1 MSLENNVN
9 LDIIT
14 NEKNNIQSNEVSTKI
29 KNILKKILQNSFN
42 TQLLKLESKSSEDF
56 SNFKIIKKNFDD
68 FSKKINFFQKK
79 VEETIKKKEKEK
91 EKAKK
96 LSLKNDKKIIDN
108 NKKKRTLSSN
118 SIKISFNNKS
128 HKTIM
133 TEEEI
138 EKMDNSKNLL
148 TLGRGRTQCSNK
160 IQIRTISNFKG
171 TQNKEKEKEKEK
183 PKEKEKE
190 KIESYK
196 NQRKS
201 KGIEGTKLKKYKTS
215 INKNS
220 FKKGL
225 INQNDNLF
233 LNNINKINIKKYE
246 GSRINNSAKNS
257 KVIKS
262 ANYSYDRIEGKTLS
276 DIEEK
281 TEKKNYNNNSSFTRK
296 NKFKDKEEKKTIVI
310 NKIRPDNKND
320 KKTDTNNNNIQISIN
335 NVNLSHN
342 KQDIS
347 LENKYNNTIST
358 GQEIK
363 YSKSN
368 NINNNIIN
376 KISNVKKD
384 IQLMSVKNIVKL
396 VDDVNQSINKILLD
410 GSQSQFQRRN
420 SIRESSRSFIINK
433 NIEIKEFLNKSS
445 EKIEKVDNEKEK
457 IQSYNDIPNSNS
469 NKSKNLN
476 IKCKINY
483 NVFSNENNVKKI
495 NSKIKNNNTATNNN
509 NNITNSNNNNNHINS
524 SINKTHISKE
534 NELKGYYSYK
544 NKKSIKKIIL
554 NSHKNKIRE
563 DEKNNNSNI
572 NNDIIPIIIK
582 EKKINKYFEIK
593 KNNKKISFFEIIKD
607 NSKILST
614 ILQYLSFK
622 NKIYFLSVNKFLSKD
637 RISLLM
643 NKKEELI
650 LILQLKGKE
659 TIEDKIKI
667 LKNNCST
674 KDIPLKALND
684 KEFKLSKNTIKN
696 LKQLNENQNIKL
708 FKENQINNNKIT
720 EINIIYRILLLL
732 FGEKKL
738 AEISDDNNFWKNTC
752 KYFLNKSVKEKI
764 GNFIIDKAKNF
775 CFDHQTI
782 NLIEFILI
790 GNKNNIINGYYEKLC
805 KTTGLII
812 PLIREALDYCGVIII
827 DTKNRANRLLDN
839 LQYNQKLINK
849 LDNIINFY
857 SYK

>member
-1 MSLENNVN
+1 MSLESNVN

-14 NEKNNIQSNEVSTKI
+14 NEKNNNQSNEMSIKI
-29 KNILKKILQNSFN
+29 KNILKKILQNSLS
-42 TQLLKLESKSSEDF
+42 TQLLKLESKSSDDF

-68 FSKKINFFQKK
+68 FSKKINYFQKK

-96 LSLKNDKKIIDN
+96 LSLKNDKKIYDN

-133 TEEEI
+133 TEDEI
-138 EKMDNSKNLL
+138 EKTDNSKNLL
-148 TLGRGRTQCSNK
+148 TVERGKTQRSNK
-160 IQIRTISNFKG
+160 IQIRTISNFRT
-171 TQNKEKEKEKEK
+171 TQNKEKEKEKT
-183 PKEKEKE
+183 KEKEKE

-196 NQRKS
+196 NQKKG
-201 KGIEGTKLKKYKTS
+201 KGIEGTNLKKYKTS

-233 LNNINKINIKKYE
+233 LNTINKINIKKYE
-246 GSRINNSAKNS
+246 GSRLNNSAKNS
-257 KVIKS
+257 KIIKG

-281 TEKKNYNNNSSFTRK
+281 TEKKHNNNSSFTRK
-296 NKFKDKEEKKTIVI
+296 NKFKDKEEKKSIVI
-310 NKIRPDNKND
+310 NKIRPENKND
-320 KKTDTNNNNIQISIN
+320 KKINTSNKKIQISIN
-335 NVNLSHN
+335 NENLSNN
-342 KQDIS
+342 KQDIP
-347 LENKYNNTIST
+347 LENKYNNTISADK
-358 GQEIK
+358 EIK

-368 NINNNIIN
+368 NLNNNIIN
-376 KISNVKKD
+376 KISNGKKD

-410 GSQSQFQRRN
+410 GSQTQFQKRN

-433 NIEIKEFLNKSS
+433 NIEIKEFLNKSL

-457 IQSYNDIPNSNS
+457 IQSYNDIPNSND
-469 NKSKNLN
+469 NKNKNLN

-495 NSKIKNNNTATNNN
+495 NSKNKINNTVTNNN
-509 NNITNSNNNNNHINS
+509 NNITNSNNNNNNHINS
-524 SINKTHISKE
+524 SINKAHISKE
-534 NELKGYYSYK
+534 NELKNYNSYK

-554 NSHKNKIRE
+554 NSNKNKITE

-572 NNDIIPIIIK
+572 NNDSTPIIIK
-582 EKKINKYFEIK
+582 EKKINKCFEIIK
-593 KNNKKISFFEIIKD
+593 NKKISFIEIIKD

-622 NKIYFLSVNKFLSKD
+622 NKIYFLSVNKYLSKE

-643 NKKEELI
+643 NKKEELL

-659 TIEDKIKI
+659 TIEDKIKF
-667 LKNNCST
+667 LKNSCST
-674 KDIPLKALND
+674 KDFPSKALND

-738 AEISDDNNFWKNTC
+738 VEISDDNNFWKNTC

-775 CFDHQTI
+775 YFDHQTI

-812 PLIREALDYCGVIII
+812 PLIREALDYCGVIVI

>member
-1 MSLENNVN
+1 MSLESNVN

-14 NEKNNIQSNEVSTKI
+14 NEKNNNQSNEMSIKI
-29 KNILKKILQNSFN
+29 KNILKKILQNSLS
-42 TQLLKLESKSSEDF
+42 TQLLKLESKSSDDF

-68 FSKKINFFQKK
+68 FSKKINYFQKK

-96 LSLKNDKKIIDN
+96 LSLKNDKKIYDN

-133 TEEEI
+133 TEDEI
-138 EKMDNSKNLL
+138 EKTDNSKNLL
-148 TLGRGRTQCSNK
+148 TVERGKTQRSNK
-160 IQIRTISNFKG
+160 IQIRTISNFRT
-171 TQNKEKEKEKEK
+171 TQNKEKEKEKT
-183 PKEKEKE
+183 KEKEKE

-196 NQRKS
+196 NQKKG
-201 KGIEGTKLKKYKTS
+201 KGIEGTNLKKYKTS

-233 LNNINKINIKKYE
+233 LNTINKINIKKYE
-246 GSRINNSAKNS
+246 GSRLNNSAKNS
-257 KVIKS
+257 KIIKG

-281 TEKKNYNNNSSFTRK
+281 TEKKHNNNSSFTRK
-296 NKFKDKEEKKTIVI
+296 NKFKDKEEKKSIVI
-310 NKIRPDNKND
+310 NKIRPENKND
-320 KKTDTNNNNIQISIN
+320 KKINTSNKKIKISIN
-335 NVNLSHN
+335 NENLSNN
-342 KQDIS
+342 KQDIP
-347 LENKYNNTIST
+347 LENKYNNTISADK
-358 GQEIK
+358 EIK

-368 NINNNIIN
+368 NLNNNIIN
-376 KISNVKKD
+376 KISNGKKE

-410 GSQSQFQRRN
+410 GSQTQFQKRN

-433 NIEIKEFLNKSS
+433 NIEIKEFLNKSL

-457 IQSYNDIPNSNS
+457 IQSYNDIPNSND
-469 NKSKNLN
+469 NKNKNLN

-495 NSKIKNNNTATNNN
+495 NSKNKINNTVTNNN
-509 NNITNSNNNNNHINS
+509 NNITNSNNNNNNHINS
-524 SINKTHISKE
+524 SINKAHISKE
-534 NELKGYYSYK
+534 NELKNYNSYK

-554 NSHKNKIRE
+554 NSNKNKITE

-572 NNDIIPIIIK
+572 NNDSTPIIIK
-582 EKKINKYFEIK
+582 EKKINKCFEIIK
-593 KNNKKISFFEIIKD
+593 NKKISFIEIIKD

-622 NKIYFLSVNKFLSKD
+622 NKIYFLSVNKYLSKE

-643 NKKEELI
+643 NKKEELL

-659 TIEDKIKI
+659 TIEDKIKF
-667 LKNNCST
+667 LKNSCST
-674 KDIPLKALND
+674 KDFPSKALND

-738 AEISDDNNFWKNTC
+738 VEISDDNNFWKNTC

-775 CFDHQTI
+775 YFDHQTI

-812 PLIREALDYCGVIII
+812 PLIREALDYCGVIVI

>member
-1 MSLENNVN
+1 MSLESNVN

-14 NEKNNIQSNEVSTKI
+14 NEKNNNQSNEMSIKI
-29 KNILKKILQNSFN
+29 KNILKKILQNSLS
-42 TQLLKLESKSSEDF
+42 TQLLKLESKSSDDF

-68 FSKKINFFQKK
+68 FSKKINYFQKK

-96 LSLKNDKKIIDN
+96 LSLKNDKKIYDN

-133 TEEEI
+133 TEDEI
-138 EKMDNSKNLL
+138 EKTDNSKNLL
-148 TLGRGRTQCSNK
+148 TVERGKTQRSNK
-160 IQIRTISNFKG
+160 IQIRTISNFRT
-171 TQNKEKEKEKEK
+171 TQNKEKEKEKT
-183 PKEKEKE
+183 KEKEKE

-196 NQRKS
+196 NQKKG
-201 KGIEGTKLKKYKTS
+201 KGIEGTNLKKYKTS

-233 LNNINKINIKKYE
+233 LNTINKINIKKYE
-246 GSRINNSAKNS
+246 GSRLNNSAKNS
-257 KVIKS
+257 KIIKG

-281 TEKKNYNNNSSFTRK
+281 TEKKHNNNSSFTRK
-296 NKFKDKEEKKTIVI
+296 NKFKDKEEKKSIVI
-310 NKIRPDNKND
+310 NKIRPENKND
-320 KKTDTNNNNIQISIN
+320 KKINTSNKKIQISIN
-335 NVNLSHN
+335 NENLSNN
-342 KQDIS
+342 KQDIP
-347 LENKYNNTIST
+347 LENKYNNTISADK
-358 GQEIK
+358 EIK

-368 NINNNIIN
+368 NLNNNIIN
-376 KISNVKKD
+376 KISNGKKE

-410 GSQSQFQRRN
+410 GSQTQFQKRN

-433 NIEIKEFLNKSS
+433 NIEIKEFLNKSL

-457 IQSYNDIPNSNS
+457 IQSYNDIPNSND
-469 NKSKNLN
+469 NKNKNLN

-495 NSKIKNNNTATNNN
+495 NSKNKINNTVTNNN
-509 NNITNSNNNNNHINS
+509 NNITNSNNNNNNHINS
-524 SINKTHISKE
+524 SINKAHISKE
-534 NELKGYYSYK
+534 NELKNYNSYK

-554 NSHKNKIRE
+554 NSNKNKITE

-572 NNDIIPIIIK
+572 NNDSTPIIIK
-582 EKKINKYFEIK
+582 EKKINKCFEIIK
-593 KNNKKISFFEIIKD
+593 NKKISFIEIIKD

-622 NKIYFLSVNKFLSKD
+622 NKIYFLSVNKYLSKE

-643 NKKEELI
+643 NKKEELL

-659 TIEDKIKI
+659 TIEDKIKF
-667 LKNNCST
+667 LKNSCST
-674 KDIPLKALND
+674 KDFPSKALND

-738 AEISDDNNFWKNTC
+738 VEISDDNNFWKNTC

-775 CFDHQTI
+775 YFDHQTI

-812 PLIREALDYCGVIII
+812 PLIREALDYCGVIVI